1 MRRALVA
8 LTLAAAALAGC
19 GHRTA
24 TVRPASTSALPPSA
38 ARGGDH
44 ASKGSKGSKGSTARA
59 ATQRAAPSGSAA
71 APRPGNRAF
80 RPILPLLR
88 RAGPPALLPAWLP
101 PLSGGRSYYFSVR
114 ASATTYSVE
123 VASVPGTHAPNS
135 LKSVPQADLLAV
147 LQAGAAG
154 VLGPSPAFAA
164 PAKGGAAEGIAL
176 GVHGL
181 YFPQRG
187 GLTYSLLRWRVG
199 GWTYEVADTTGLGAG
214 APVLLPYAR
223 SLVSAVPAGQTPVPG
238 VAAGTVAQALAPDNA
253 AVWVLFTRG
262 PWHYRVEGYNA
273 PALQLARS
281 MGA

>member
-19 GHRTA
+19 GHRPA
-24 TVRPASTSALPPSA
+24 TVRPASTSISTPRPSA
-38 ARGGDH
+38 GSGGARAPR
-44 ASKGSKGSKGSTARA
+44 ASKGSAARA
-59 ATQRAAPSGSAA
+59 SAGGSSPSGSAA
-71 APRPGNRAF
+71 APHLGNRAF

-88 RAGPPALLPAWLP
+88 PAGPTPLLPTWLP
-101 PLSGGRSYYFSVR
+101 PLTGGRSYYFSVR

-123 VASVPGTHAPNS
+123 VAAVTGTHAPNS

-164 PAKGGAAEGIAL
+164 PAKGGVAEGIAL

-181 YFPQRG
+181 YYPQRG

-238 VAAGTVAQALAPDNA
+238 VGAGTVAQALAPDNA

-262 PWHYRVEGYNA
+262 PWHYRIEGYNA
-273 PALQLARS
+273 PALQLART